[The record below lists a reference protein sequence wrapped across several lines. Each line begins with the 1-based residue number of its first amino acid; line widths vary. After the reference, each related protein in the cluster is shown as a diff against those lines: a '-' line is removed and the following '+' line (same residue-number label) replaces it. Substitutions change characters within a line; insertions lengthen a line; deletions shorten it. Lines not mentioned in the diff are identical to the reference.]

1 MASSAAREFDDD
13 CEFWLPPQFLADD
26 DFKNGV
32 GEENVG
38 RNTGFGFRTRFLY
51 GSDLGSPVESPPE
64 TESDEEEYIFGLT
77 RKMAYSTLE
86 DAAAKDLGLSRSP
99 QSTLWGNQIPS
110 RGSTNC
116 SSRASSPP
124 PVPELNGKE
133 DDGAWDLLRAA
144 AGDVARMKMMEE
156 SSAAAAAAALGWT
169 YPVENEIWAPPRKPS
184 PVAVHTP
191 EYSNPA
197 TANLGLM
204 GSSYYQPFHLPSFQD
219 YTKLAQF
226 QRLTQQQLGNQ
237 SGNGRAGS
245 VPPMNS
251 ARPNMSSWPSLQQS
265 VHQPRRGSG
274 MRAVFIGNPGGTK
287 RESAGTGVFLPRT
300 GGAAADSRKKPVCST
315 VLLPEKVVQALN
327 LNLESFP
334 HQPQIHHPRFT
345 YDHHVGTGVKTQR
358 NNERVWQ
365 QERPKT
371 SASTVSQELLL
382 PQEWTY

>member
-1 MASSAAREFDDD
+1 MASPVADEFDDD

-26 DFKNGV
+26 DFKNGI
-32 GEENVG
+32 GEENAG
-38 RNTGFGFRTRFLY
+38 RNTGLRFRPRCLF

-77 RKMAYSTLE
+77 RKMAYATLE
-86 DAAAKDLGLSRSP
+86 DDATKDLGLSRSP

-124 PVPELNGKE
+124 PAPDMTGKE
-133 DDGAWDLLRAA
+133 DGGAWDLLRAA

-156 SSAAAAAAALGWT
+156 SAAAAAFGGI
-169 YPVENEIWAPPRKPS
+169 YPIENEIWAPPRKPS
-184 PVAVHTP
+184 PVAGNAP
-191 EYSNPA
+191 EYYNPA
-197 TANLGLM
+197 TANPGLM
-204 GSSYYQPFHLPSFQD
+204 GSSFYQPPHLPSFQD

-226 QRLTQQQLGNQ
+226 QRLTPEQMGNQ

-245 VPPMNS
+245 IPAMNS
-251 ARPNMSSWPSLQQS
+251 PRPNMSSWPSLQQS

-300 GGAAADSRKKPVCST
+300 GGAAADSRKKSVCST

-327 LNLESFP
+327 LNFESLP

-345 YDHHVGTGVKTQR
+345 YDHHVGTGVKIQR
-358 NNERVWQ
+358 NNERVWL